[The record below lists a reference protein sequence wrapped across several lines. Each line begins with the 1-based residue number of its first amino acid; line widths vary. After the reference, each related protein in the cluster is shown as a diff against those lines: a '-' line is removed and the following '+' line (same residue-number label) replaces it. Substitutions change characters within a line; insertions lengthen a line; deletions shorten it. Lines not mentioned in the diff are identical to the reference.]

1 MESLNIQVRR
11 EFKNRGRFSNTEAA
25 GKLFYLA
32 LRNIVAQWKK
42 PSTHWGAA
50 AHQLALKYGERFI
63 SPPWAT
69 EKR

>member
-1 MESLNIQVRR
+1 MQVRR
-11 EFKNRGRFSNTEAA
+11 EFKNRGRFPNTEAA

-50 AHQLALKYGERFI
+50 THQFALKSDNRFV
-63 SPPWAT
+63 SPPAAM